1 VVYDKKRGT
10 VSFSHNQA
18 ISVQSCVSISHLAP
32 LQAWCSDATFPF
44 SNHDSNVDRAQ
55 KHKQRAAPLL
65 KVACNVAASPML
77 DENCPVWTEGCLTA
91 QPLNPP
97 FTYCPSSPPHI
108 LAGEAIAHTAR
119 QRPCSCIALM
129 VPSYAQNRFL
139 AHLSSN
145 SRRHQST
152 KLMRDACN
160 TSGGQSSI
168 QSQSSR
174 SGGRSPPHTTDGH
187 DEW

>member
-1 VVYDKKRGT
+1 MSAFHFLRLFKHGAQM
-10 VSFSHNQA
+10 SPFFIQA
-18 ISVQSCVSISHLAP
+18 MI
-32 LQAWCSDATFPF
+32 QAWIE
-44 SNHDSNVDRAQ
+44 
-55 KHKQRAAPLL
+55 HKSTNEGRRPWLQ
-65 KVACNVAASPML
+65 VACNVAASPML